1 MSDVFLNTCFAVIS
15 DQIEIKLDYMWSL
28 TQTVFVCLRLI
39 KNLRWATRQTWAPI
53 NMPGPNKHCISLN
66 KYEYLSCLYWTRWVI
81 NHSTGWKRW
90 AKQLVKSVSAAATT
104 RDIFLCK
111 RSDVHSCEEESWKS
125 SPAELFQFSV
135 LRMSWLNTSAS
146 QLASGSG
153 WWHVCFKQM
162 NFLHHPVD
170 FPMPFIQLGFL
181 SLESFMLLHM
191 SACVIWDF
199 WTNLPVR
206 CGFFLVSFKITC
218 CALGMISAGYSRLKK
233 EEAALNFFHL

>member
-1 MSDVFLNTCFAVIS
+1 MFFKYMFRSNFRSNW
-15 DQIEIKLDYMWSL
+15 DQTGLYMWSL

-111 RSDVHSCEEESWKS
+111 RSDVHSCEEESWQS

-170 FPMPFIQLGFL
+170 FPMPFIQLGFFCL
-181 SLESFMLLHM
+181 
-191 SACVIWDF
+191 
-199 WTNLPVR
+199 
-206 CGFFLVSFKITC
+206 
-218 CALGMISAGYSRLKK
+218 
-233 EEAALNFFHL
+233 